1 MFTFIDSCLAL
12 KIHISYETAAALE
25 KFGTFSVEL
34 RGEVE
39 IKVIFF
45 CQSPW
50 VRHTR
55 SLLCVTPDTRRRTR
69 TTQKG
74 SKLQVLNFA
83 HGLKYMGENL

>member
-39 IKVIFF
+39 IKVTFF
-45 CQSPW
+45 VKLLGPGQ
-50 VRHTR
+50 TR
-55 SLLCVTPDTRRRTR
+55 SLLCVSPDTRRRTR
-69 TTQKG
+69 TTPKG
-74 SKLQVLNFA
+74 SKLQVLIFL